1 MLELDMALPPDKP
14 APPDRPAPPDK
25 PAAAGRITHDS
36 RGNAVWNWISESGKI
51 AIDSTSRLLKR
62 LDTSD
67 LKLEESGSPPEP
79 EPTAAPGQQSAA
91 PGRPSAAAPGRS
103 APAAQG
109 GYDPYSSRTPA
120 RNKPVAAAAR
130 PAQKPLPASKPPVP
144 KPSFLARILGRK

>member
-1 MLELDMALPPDKP
+1 MALPPDKP
-14 APPDRPAPPDK
+14 APPGQPTPPDK

-67 LKLEESGSPPEP
+67 LRLEESGSTAEP
-79 EPTAAPGQQSAA
+79 EPGPTTKPGQQS
-91 PGRPSAAAPGRS
+91 PAAPGRS
-103 APAAQG
+103 APVGQG

-120 RNKPVAAAAR
+120 RNKPAAAR
-130 PAQKPLPASKPPVP
+130 PAQKPAPAGKPPVP

>member
-14 APPDRPAPPDK
+14 APPDNPV
-25 PAAAGRITHDS
+25 AAGRITHDS

-62 LDTSD
+62 LDSSD
-67 LKLEESGSPPEP
+67 LSLEESDSTPKPEP
-79 EPTAAPGQQSAA
+79 GATATPGK
-91 PGRPSAAAPGRS
+91 PSASAPGRS

-120 RNKPVAAAAR
+120 RNKPAAPAPR
-130 PAQKPLPASKPPVP
+130 PTQKPAPVSKLPVP